1 MIDRVAWLEARSEG
15 APAALR
21 HRVRLYFDSNSPGG
35 GLPEDLAAAAMR
47 ALEVTMHA
55 DGSRATALDLLAAD
69 ALVTMALQAKAELDP
84 AGLAGF
90 ARWLRDAG
98 ARRRD

>member
-21 HRVRLYFDSNSPGG
+21 RRVRRYLDSIEPGG
-35 GLPEDLAAAAMR
+35 GLPEDFAAAAMR
-47 ALEVTMHA
+47 ALEVTIEA

-69 ALVTMALQAKAELDP
+69 ALVTLALQAKAELDP
-84 AGLAGF
+84 AGLAAF
-90 ARWLRDAG
+90 ARSLRAAG
-98 ARRRD
+98 AQRRD